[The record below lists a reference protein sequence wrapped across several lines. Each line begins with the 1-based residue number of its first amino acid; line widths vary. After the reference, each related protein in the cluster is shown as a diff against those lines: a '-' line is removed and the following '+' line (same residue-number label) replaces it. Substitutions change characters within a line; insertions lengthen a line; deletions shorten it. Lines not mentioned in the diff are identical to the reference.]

1 MAILGIMQYDTTRIN
16 ETLVLNLGCLWL
28 TWSIS
33 ANPPR
38 FNLNP
43 VSFPFAQKHQSSQSP
58 ENYMSIKFPPPW
70 DLTDRVHLFDR
81 HLRQLG
87 KSYTMLQY
95 KAFEKS
101 RGALESKRKHNGLAK
116 LVNLTKHWGWTVTSW
131 KTSAEADPKIR
142 LQESEESDKTS
153 FFFLRTKA
161 ADRNK
166 NWT

>member
-16 ETLVLNLGCLWL
+16 ETLVVNLGCLWL
-28 TWSIS
+28 TRSIS

-58 ENYMSIKFPPPW
+58 ENYMSIKFPPHW

-95 KAFEKS
+95 KAFKTS
-101 RGALESKRKHNGLAK
+101 RGAMESKRKHNGLAK
-116 LVNLTKHWGWTVTSW
+116 LVNLTKHSGWTVTSW

-153 FFFLRTKA
+153 VFFLRTKA